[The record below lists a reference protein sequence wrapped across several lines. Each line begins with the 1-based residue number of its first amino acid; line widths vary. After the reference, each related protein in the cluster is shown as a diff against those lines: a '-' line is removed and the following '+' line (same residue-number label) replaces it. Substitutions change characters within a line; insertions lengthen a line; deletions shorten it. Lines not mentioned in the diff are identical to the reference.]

1 MPTRI
6 LIADDNPAVRTA
18 LRRLLEDHKPWEII
32 DVENGQEA
40 VAKAQELKPNII
52 ILDLVMPVMDGLVAA
67 RKLSKVLPDIPLLM
81 YTMHWSP
88 QVQLEAQKVGARR
101 VVSKTDSKGLVAAIQ
116 ELLSVEASTSTST
129 STSPVPPDLPE
140 SVSLPIIASTAI
152 ESADGTG
159 AAKAESPAAA
169 ESAGVPD
176 NQATN

>member
-18 LRRLLEDHKPWEII
+18 LRRLLEGDQQWEVT
-32 DVENGQEA
+32 DVENGQQA

-67 RKLSKVLPDIPLLM
+67 RKLSKALPDIPLLM

-88 QVQLEAQKVGARR
+88 QVQLEAQKVGARK

-116 ELLSVEASTSTST
+116 ELLSGEALTSP
-129 STSPVPPDLPE
+129 SPVPTNLAESAPLP
-140 SVSLPIIASTAI
+140 SIAATAI

-159 AAKAESPAAA
+159 ASKADSPAAA
-169 ESAGVPD
+169 ESGSTPD
-176 NQATN
+176 NQAPN